1 MPQLRQ
7 LEFNGGRSD
16 PRNRRSSSTY
26 DIDGA
31 KDAADENR
39 RCRTEKRTAG
49 KVMLFS
55 LYAVIISNPRNFM
68 GSSNNKTYSYFSIG
82 RTIFFMENTIIEK
95 SLQFLRLKIDQKEK
109 RT

>member
-1 MPQLRQ
+1 
-7 LEFNGGRSD
+7 
-16 PRNRRSSSTY
+16 
-26 DIDGA
+26 
-31 KDAADENR
+31 
-39 RCRTEKRTAG
+39 
-49 KVMLFS
+49 
-55 LYAVIISNPRNFM
+55 M